1 MKSLKDILYQIEMK
15 MNLEDKSMKVELT
28 QREIDRIYFDLID
41 YVKTSCYVDK
51 LKDLSLNDKE
61 EYRIELDLIEKF
73 SRL

>member
-1 MKSLKDILYQIEMK
+1 
-15 MNLEDKSMKVELT
+15 MKVELT

-51 LKDLSLNDKE
+51 LKDLSLNDKK